1 MRVGVQE
8 PGAGVCAP
16 KEEKAMK
23 KKNPLGLR
31 VLSAAAV
38 MSIVTSIATPAFADV
53 YYIGNGSIDVI
64 AEKGTN
70 YVTVKQG
77 DKEYHDTS
85 REIVLKDGTSEDDT
99 TLKENERAK
108 DKQAEVAKPVEK
120 AADAKTSAV
129 TTIGETE
136 VTPVEEEP
144 EEEEPTEKVEKKSS
158 NEQPKAEPEGE
169 TKEQPEEPKA
179 APAAEEEPKE
189 EPKEE
194 EPKEAAGDETAP
206 AKQKIEKAPVKQ
218 QPEAAAQDD
227 ATQGDAADQDKPK
240 TPAEGSEGNP
250 TNNVIR
256 VINNWVE
263 KTLNIRL
270 SNVHIKADG
279 ESKYQNGTVERD
291 PNPSTPSM
299 KVDGS
304 GSTTIEL
311 DGQNVLDDSD
321 IFGLAA
327 LNKQGDGTMTITDT
341 TNDKGKEITSK
352 NFDTDKSGS
361 LKVTGGA
368 MNGGA
373 GIGGNVDQAVTKN
386 ITIEGFATV
395 DATSAGN
402 GAGIGGGGG
411 YREETSGNAENITI
425 QGNAHVKAKAY
436 HGAAIGGG
444 THVSSDKTAGSAKG
458 IVIRDH
464 ANVVAESDVGAGI
477 GSGGWIGS
485 ADADVTIGTEGA
497 DSTTEDVH
505 VTAKSNSGAAI
516 GGSGVRSKGTTNVT
530 IQGNATIEE
539 ASSDTGAA
547 IGSPYGDATVTV
559 KDHAHVKKVSAGY
572 SQLAIG
578 GSNGDNVTVNL
589 EGNAVLDEVLGAIGA
604 GSGVK
609 NTVINIKDNVK
620 IGTIAATR
628 YWGGA
633 IGGETTEDNKVT
645 VNIDGGKDGKVEIGT
660 DGGVRGDSYAING
673 TKVNLGE
680 NILLKLKQGMWTNY
694 NGNHYSGYISEG
706 LFKDDADMEVG
717 STKEPEK
724 GGLLNTIDANSAI
737 WYTDYTN
744 NPNNL
749 VKIVHGENLCVF
761 DEAGEPDEII
771 KPTCTTP
778 GYKVYKCHY
787 EKNNEAGTPLAVT
800 AKSG

>member
-1 MRVGVQE
+1 MAASYTKNAPHARGWRCGKGFGLQFRAASVARRGGPFLRVGVQE

-38 MSIVTSIATPAFADV
+38 MSTVTSIATPAFADV

-660 DGGVRGDSYAING
+660 D
-673 TKVNLGE
+673 
-680 NILLKLKQGMWTNY
+680 
-694 NGNHYSGYISEG
+694 
-706 LFKDDADMEVG
+706 
-717 STKEPEK
+717 
-724 GGLLNTIDANSAI
+724 
-737 WYTDYTN
+737 
-744 NPNNL
+744 
-749 VKIVHGENLCVF
+749 
-761 DEAGEPDEII
+761 AGQ
-771 KPTCTTP
+771 C
-778 GYKVYKCHY
+778 GW
-787 EKNNEAGTPLAVT
+787 VT
-800 AKSG
+800 

>member
-1 MRVGVQE
+1 
-8 PGAGVCAP
+8 
-16 KEEKAMK
+16 
-23 KKNPLGLR
+23 
-31 VLSAAAV
+31 
-38 MSIVTSIATPAFADV
+38 
-53 YYIGNGSIDVI
+53 
-64 AEKGTN
+64 
-70 YVTVKQG
+70 
-77 DKEYHDTS
+77 
-85 REIVLKDGTSEDDT
+85 
-99 TLKENERAK
+99 
-108 DKQAEVAKPVEK
+108 
-120 AADAKTSAV
+120 
-129 TTIGETE
+129 
-136 VTPVEEEP
+136 
-144 EEEEPTEKVEKKSS
+144 
-158 NEQPKAEPEGE
+158 
-169 TKEQPEEPKA
+169 
-179 APAAEEEPKE
+179 
-189 EPKEE
+189 
-194 EPKEAAGDETAP
+194 
-206 AKQKIEKAPVKQ
+206 
-218 QPEAAAQDD
+218 
-227 ATQGDAADQDKPK
+227 
-240 TPAEGSEGNP
+240 
-250 TNNVIR
+250 
-256 VINNWVE
+256 
-263 KTLNIRL
+263 
-270 SNVHIKADG
+270 
-279 ESKYQNGTVERD
+279 
-291 PNPSTPSM
+291 
-299 KVDGS
+299 
-304 GSTTIEL
+304 
-311 DGQNVLDDSD
+311 
-321 IFGLAA
+321 
-327 LNKQGDGTMTITDT
+327 MTITDT

-660 DGGVRGDSYAING
+660 D
-673 TKVNLGE
+673 
-680 NILLKLKQGMWTNY
+680 
-694 NGNHYSGYISEG
+694 
-706 LFKDDADMEVG
+706 
-717 STKEPEK
+717 
-724 GGLLNTIDANSAI
+724 
-737 WYTDYTN
+737 
-744 NPNNL
+744 
-749 VKIVHGENLCVF
+749 
-761 DEAGEPDEII
+761 AGQ
-771 KPTCTTP
+771 C
-778 GYKVYKCHY
+778 GW
-787 EKNNEAGTPLAVT
+787 VT
-800 AKSG
+800 